1 MIRNRAGQV
10 ITAALINRTTGF
22 PVDSGTVTV
31 QVLGDG
37 GTKTNGAGTIENE
50 GGGTWSY
57 FPTQAETN
65 YAAVTFS
72 FTHDDAV
79 NVDVQVHPQPATSGS
94 VSSPITVTEGV
105 VPFGLDG
112 PVVAQ
117 WDGVGVQVV
126 DLSGSIT
133 ATVGST
139 RQVAI
144 TCNQN
149 VEAVELH
156 FVVERM
162 NKADV
167 ATVEDDAI
175 SRAGTVA
182 TLSLTSEM
190 TSVERTLRWSLVS
203 ATTGEALN
211 SGLMFVTYDAQGD

>member
-1 MIRNRAGQV
+1 M
-10 ITAALINRTTGF
+10 AAYS
-22 PVDSGTVTV
+22 VAYDV
-31 QVLGDG
+31 
-37 GTKTNGAGTIENE
+37 
-50 GGGTWSY
+50 SY
-57 FPTQAETN
+57 
-65 YAAVTFS
+65 
-72 FTHDDAV
+72 
-79 NVDVQVHPQPATSGS
+79 PATYGATGSGGS
-94 VSSPITVTEGV
+94 TPSTPAGGS

-149 VEAVELH
+149 VEAIALL

-162 NKADV
+162 NKTDV
-167 ATVEDDAI
+167 ASVVDAAI
-175 SRAGTVA
+175 AKLGTTA
-182 TLSLTSEM
+182 TLSLTSAM

-203 ATTGEALN
+203 ATTGEAVN